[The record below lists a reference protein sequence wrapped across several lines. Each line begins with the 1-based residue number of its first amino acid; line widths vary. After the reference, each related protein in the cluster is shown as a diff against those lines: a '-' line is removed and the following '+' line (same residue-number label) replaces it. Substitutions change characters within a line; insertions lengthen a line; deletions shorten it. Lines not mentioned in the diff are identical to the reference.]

1 MKKSNKNN
9 PEGIPAKKTPTKQS
23 KFHLEFKNGIQ
34 KMAWSNFMDNDIL
47 FLSGPAGVGKSFLAC
62 AFAINSVLQGDKKKI
77 ILTRPIVE
85 SGEKLGFLPGTFD
98 EKVHPYM
105 MPLYDCMD
113 KLLGKDNPQ
122 REIIDK
128 CVEIAP
134 LAYLRGRTFDDAVCI
149 LDEAQNTTLIQ
160 MKLFLTRLGENS
172 KMVITGDPTQS
183 DLNSNNRYGMDTY
196 VALSDIIARL
206 AKVPGI
212 GIVQFKSDSIVR
224 HPLVAKIVD
233 ELGEV

>member
-1 MKKSNKNN
+1 MKKPNKNK
-9 PEGIPAKKTPTKQS
+9 PDGVPAKKAPTKQS
-23 KFHLEFKNGIQ
+23 KFHFEPKNGIQ
-34 KMAWSNFMDNDIL
+34 KLAMANFMENDIL
-47 FLSGPAGVGKSFLAC
+47 FLTGPAGVGKSFLAC
-62 AFAINSVLQGDKKKI
+62 AFAINAVLQGEKKKI

-85 SGEKLGFLPGTFD
+85 SGEKLGFLPGDFQ
-98 EKVHPYM
+98 EKVNPYM

-128 CVEIAP
+128 AVEIAP
-134 LAYLRGRTFDDAVCI
+134 LAYLRGRTFDNAVCI
-149 LDEAQNTTLIQ
+149 LDEAQNTSLMQ

-172 KMVITGDPTQS
+172 TMIITGDPSQS
-183 DLNSNNRYGMDTY
+183 DLLSNNKYSNDTY
-196 VALSDIIARL
+196 VALSDIVSRL